1 MESAQR
7 LLFVL
12 FAFILG
18 GIGCTTAWVQERR
31 LAPTGLAPNDTV
43 ALIVTAPL
51 KEDALAQLESPV
63 AQCVQSALD
72 AIAPGIRIIPPQ
84 EFRQLVFPDLTPDQL
99 PSDYYAWQR
108 LLREPLFN
116 GKIAPLGLRYVVALN
131 AEQGR
136 RLSDVEWTAA
146 TSMLGGPGP
155 SLTASWENEV
165 LLEAIVVDAARR
177 RIAGAVHAY
186 AKGYSGAGVSL
197 VTFPAPFLLPHGM
210 PSFPFG
216 VACRG
221 LGDKLASFLAEKDG
235 EKAQAAESR

>member
-1 MESAQR
+1 MELAPR
-7 LLFVL
+7 LLCALFVL
-12 FAFILG
+12 VLG
-18 GIGCTTAWVQERR
+18 GAGCATAWVQERR

-43 ALIVTAPL
+43 AIIVTAPI
-51 KEDALAQLESPV
+51 KEEALAQLESPV
-63 AQCVQSALD
+63 AQCVQSALGEM
-72 AIAPGIRIIPPQ
+72 APGIKILPPQ
-84 EFRQLVFPDLTPDQL
+84 EFRKLVFPDLSANQL

-116 GKIAPLGLRYVVALN
+116 GKIAPLGLRYVLALN

-136 RLSDVEWTAA
+136 RLSEVEWTAA

-186 AKGYSGAGVSL
+186 AKGHSGAGVSL

-210 PSFPFG
+210 PSFPFA

-221 LGDKLASFLAEKDG
+221 LGDKLAAFLADKDG
-235 EKAQAAESR
+235 GEGQAAGAR